1 MTPRDLTTWLD
12 YLNHLH
18 VRSIDLELGRM
29 QRVAHTLQIQ
39 QPKCPVV
46 TVAGTNGKGSVVGF
60 LEALYVNAGYKVA
73 TYTSPHLISFNEQFR
88 INQHWIE
95 DEKLCDYFEK
105 INAARGDITLTLF
118 EFKTL
123 AALLY
128 FADYSPDLMILEV
141 GLGGRLDS
149 VNMIDPDIAVI
160 TSISLDHCDWLGDTR
175 ELIGREKAGI
185 FRTGKPAVCG
195 DLNPPITIQ
204 EVADGVKTPVF
215 YRDKDFYITEE
226 NNNTWSWHGK
236 SLVLKNL
243 PEPFL
248 LKDNI
253 ATALKVVELLSSQR
267 RLGPSLAIREDVNG
281 LGPSLRWGDTSISEE
296 IIRATIATTTVSG
309 RQQIISQQ
317 PFIVV
322 DVSHN
327 EDSVRRLVEFL
338 DKHQKKNITAV
349 FSVLKTK
356 DFASMLH
363 VISPYIAEWHIAEID
378 HLNAMP
384 IEKIQDIL
392 QQHHIS
398 NVITHESIAAAYNT
412 VRGLPVATIAVF
424 GSFHVAGEVLSEASS
439 RAISPKFN
447 K

>member
-1 MTPRDLTTWLD
+1 MTSRDLTAWLK
-12 YLNHLH
+12 YLHNLHL
-18 VRSIDLELGRM
+18 RSIDLELGRM
-29 QRVAHTLQIQ
+29 QRVAQVLQIK
-39 QPKCPVV
+39 QPSCPVV

-73 TYTSPHLISFNEQFR
+73 AYTSPYLIAFNEQFR
-88 INQHWIE
+88 LNRRWIE
-95 DEKLCDYFEK
+95 GEKLCNYFEK

-128 FADYSPDLMILEV
+128 FTDCLPDLMILEV

-160 TSISLDHCDWLGDTR
+160 TSISLDHCDWLGNTR

-185 FRTGKPAVCG
+185 FRAGKPAVCG
-195 DLNPPITIQ
+195 DLNPPMTIPA
-204 EVADGVKTPVF
+204 VADALKTPVF
-215 YRDKDFYITEE
+215 YRNKNFYITEE
-226 NNNTWSWHGK
+226 NNNTWSWC
-236 SLVLKNL
+236 SESRVLKNL
-243 PEPFL
+243 PQPFL

-253 ATALKVVELLSSQR
+253 ATALQVTEIL
-267 RLGPSLAIREDVNG
+267 RLGS
-281 LGPSLRWGDTSISEE
+281 SLRRDDASISEK
-296 IIRATIATTTVSG
+296 IIRETIATANVPG

-327 EDSVRRLVEFL
+327 EDSVRRLAEFL
-338 DKHQKKNITAV
+338 DEHHKKNVTAV

-356 DFASMLH
+356 DFASMLR
-363 VISPYIAEWHIAEID
+363 VISAYIAEWHIAEIGHPD
-378 HLNAMP
+378 AMP
-384 IEKIQDIL
+384 IEEIQNIF

-398 NVITHESIAAAYNT
+398 NVFTYESIAVAYNT
-412 VRGLPVATIAVF
+412 VRRLPVETIVVF
-424 GSFHVAGEVLSEASS
+424 GSFHVAGEVLGVTG
-439 RAISPKFN
+439 
-447 K
+447 